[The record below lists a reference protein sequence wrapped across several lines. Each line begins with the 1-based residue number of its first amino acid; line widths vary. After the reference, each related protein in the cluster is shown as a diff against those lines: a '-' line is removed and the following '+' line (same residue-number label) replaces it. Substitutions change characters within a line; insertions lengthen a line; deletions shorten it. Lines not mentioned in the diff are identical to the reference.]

1 MSETDPSE
9 TDRSGTDPSE
19 ARPTRTGPTA
29 STVQLHVEPAAR
41 AGSWNMATDEYLLEA
56 ALAANL
62 KAARMYRWE
71 QATISLGYFQDSK
84 YDALSRTFQNLP
96 AVRRLSG
103 GGAIL
108 HHQELTYSFVLPA
121 NDPLT
126 REPTELYTR
135 VHTAIIDVLREFGV
149 DCVMRGE
156 DEPEPD
162 EPFLC
167 FVRSD
172 RHDIHC
178 NGHKVVGSA
187 QRRRKGAVLQH
198 GSILLEHSPH
208 APQIPGICDLTDS
221 LQINTSSPNRF
232 DKLEAHLGAAIAET
246 LGSMQQIDEWRL
258 GAAARIAELEADRY
272 RSLSWNREK
281 GR

>member
-1 MSETDPSE
+1 MSETAPSE
-9 TDRSGTDPSE
+9 TGI
-19 ARPTRTGPTA
+19 RPPET
-29 STVQLHVEPAAR
+29 TVLLHVESAAC

-56 ALAANL
+56 ALADNL
-62 KAARMYRWE
+62 KAVRMYRWE
-71 QATISLGYFQDSK
+71 QATISLGYFQDSND
-84 YDALSRTFQNLP
+84 DALSSTFQNLP

-108 HHQELTYSFVLPA
+108 HHRELTYSFVLPA
-121 NDPLT
+121 DDPLT

-135 VHTAIIDVLREFGV
+135 VHAAIIDVLREFGV

-156 DEPEPD
+156 DGPESN

-167 FVRSD
+167 FVRGD

-178 NGHKVVGSA
+178 NGNKVVGSA

-198 GSILLEHSPH
+198 GSILLAHSPN
-208 APQIPGICDLTDS
+208 APQIPGICDLTENLKNEAALSGRID
-221 LQINTSSPNRF
+221 
-232 DKLEAHLGAAIAET
+232 DLEAQLGTAIAET
-246 LGSMQQIDEWRL
+246 LGSVKRIDTWPD
-258 GAAARIAELEADRY
+258 GATARIAELQQDRY
-272 RSLSWNREK
+272 RSLSWKQEN

>member
-1 MSETDPSE
+1 MSETDPSPA
-9 TDRSGTDPSE
+9 DP
-19 ARPTRTGPTA
+19 T
-29 STVQLHVEPAAR
+29 STESAENTVLLHVEPEAHP
-41 AGSWNMATDEYLLEA
+41 GSRNMATDEYLLEA
-56 ALAANL
+56 ALENNL
-62 KAARMYRWE
+62 KAVRMYRWE
-71 QATISLGYFQDSK
+71 QATISLGYFQDSN
-84 YDALSRTFQNLP
+84 DEALTSTFQNLQ

-108 HHQELTYSFVLPA
+108 HDRELTYSFVLPA

-126 REPTELYTR
+126 REPTALYTR
-135 VHTAIIDVLREFGV
+135 VHTAIIDVLRNFGV

-156 DEPEPD
+156 DGAESD

-167 FVRSD
+167 FVRGD

-178 NGHKVVGSA
+178 SGHKVVGSA

-208 APQIPGICDLTDS
+208 APQIPGICDLTDALRS
-221 LQINTSSPNRF
+221 DASSSNRF
-232 DKLEAHLGAAIAET
+232 DELEAQLGAAIAKT
-246 LGSMQQIDEWRL
+246 LGPVQQIDEWPL
-258 GAAARIAELEADRY
+258 DAATRIAELERDRY
-272 RSLSWNREK
+272 RSLRWNREK